1 MISRT
6 SPLSLFFIRNQFFAT
21 LLFAAL
27 FVYTGSS
34 VWAQSTDCQK
44 TLVADFPKEIWQLP
58 SSPEAVF
65 FKAGLA
71 IDADGA
77 PNAYHPDNIGLDN
90 LRNAG
95 KPGNW
100 WGVVTD
106 TGKADGTPVVQGSND
121 PFPGYYV
128 SQTALKDPRKKRTDP
143 TAYVDSR
150 EIPYIALPS
159 KFKLGEAAQA
169 LGIVKGDLAAVF
181 NGKNSKMS
189 YAIFADVGP
198 RDSLG
203 EGSIALAKNLGI
215 KDSPKNGGTSADV
228 VYVVFPRSGNGR
240 PQTIAEIE
248 SNGAQLLATWVGRLP
263 SGTPSPL
270 NGCFPEYS
278 LTPTQ

>member
-1 MISRT
+1 MKSKASLLSRFYREHEFFT
-6 SPLSLFFIRNQFFAT
+6 AVFLGASFLYAGSPVL
-21 LLFAAL
+21 
-27 FVYTGSS
+27 
-34 VWAQSTDCQK
+34 AQSPECQK
-44 TLVADFPKEIWQLP
+44 TLVADFPKEVWHLP
-58 SSPEAVF
+58 AAPEAVF
-65 FKAGLA
+65 FKGGLA

-95 KPGNW
+95 RPGNW

-106 TGKADGTPVVQGSND
+106 TGKADGTPIIQGSQD

-128 SQTALKDPRKKRTDP
+128 SQTALKDPRKQRTDP

-150 EIPYIALPS
+150 DIPYIALPP
-159 KFKLGEAAQA
+159 KFKLGQAAQA

-198 RDSLG
+198 KDSLG
-203 EGSIALAKNLGI
+203 EGSIALARNLGI

-228 VYVVFPRSGNGR
+228 VYVVFPGSGTRR

-248 SNGAQLLATWVGRLP
+248 SNGARLLATWGTRLP

-270 NGCFPEYS
+270 IGCFPEYS
-278 LTPTQ
+278 LTPAR